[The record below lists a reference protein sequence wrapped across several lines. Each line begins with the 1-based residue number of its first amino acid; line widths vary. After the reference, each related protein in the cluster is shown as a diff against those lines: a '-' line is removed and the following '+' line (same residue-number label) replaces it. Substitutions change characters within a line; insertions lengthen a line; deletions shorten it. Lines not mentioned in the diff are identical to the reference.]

1 MFNYNVVTCAWDNF
15 PPNEQTINVLAMKLM
30 KHESL
35 VKMQN
40 ENHVAY
46 VNKTFFSQSSRKMKD
61 VKGKEKKKG
70 DSNYIKKTK
79 EENKDGNVFIS
90 TNTDGVIDNVV
101 IAKILYIP
109 NLRQNLFLVCQIAN
123 NEVMTCLVKTH
134 S

>member
-1 MFNYNVVTCAWDNF
+1 VTCAWDNF

-70 DSNYIKKTK
+70 DSNYIKKLKKKTRMAMYSSQQILM
-79 EENKDGNVFIS
+79 GSS
-90 TNTDGVIDNVV
+90 TMLLLQRFFTYPTLD
-101 IAKILYIP
+101 KIY
-109 NLRQNLFLVCQIAN
+109 
-123 NEVMTCLVKTH
+123 